1 MGENERDLERADETW
16 GRAIG
21 TREKASAQA
30 TELGCGCMVV
40 DVDRL
45 FRLSSPQRLILLAL
59 VSLAFG
65 VLRALDA
72 RF

>member
-1 MGENERDLERADETW
+1 
-16 GRAIG
+16 
-21 TREKASAQA
+21 
-30 TELGCGCMVV
+30 MVV